1 LFRFRSCR
9 TGLIALEHTEN
20 MSPRPAP
27 SCSPVYRGGADP
39 GAKPGEAEGISPSA
53 ACADPLSQAAPDGS
67 LACGGAKDFNDFLSR
82 MAAAPLHEFGPAA
95 PAAEPAALGFALA
108 LAASWASRAGIIWA
122 GEEGVFAEDGAP
134 NPVGL
139 AQFGLDPARL
149 ILVRAGKRDETLWAA
164 EQGLSAPGAVV
175 ICALAAR
182 GKPLALKATR
192 RLLLFAE
199 RNRSRCLLVRPLDEA
214 SAAWTRWRVAPA
226 PSRAEDRELGPPAFR
241 VDLVRNRAGPAGA
254 RFTLEWN
261 AHARRFDA
269 RELAGDLSAAPEH
282 RQADQIRAHA

>member
-1 LFRFRSCR
+1 MSSTPRWMCLGGSISSAFGQWRISRRRVASVLRSGSCTPINPRGPQARPQRPMAVSNRVIAYKSFHFRSCR
-9 TGLIALEHTEN
+9 TGLIALEHIEN

-27 SCSPVYRGGADP
+27 PCSPVYGGGADP
-39 GAKPGEAEGISPSA
+39 GAKPGEAEGVSPSA
-53 ACADPLSQAAPDGS
+53 ACAGPLSQAAPDS
-67 LACGGAKDFNDFLSR
+67 SPACGGAKDFNDFLTR

-108 LAASWASRAGIIWA
+108 LAANWAGRAGIIWA

-139 AQFGLDPARL
+139 AQLGLDPARL

-164 EQGLSAPGAVV
+164 EQGLSAPGAIV

-192 RLLLFAE
+192 R
-199 RNRSRCLLVRPLDEA
+199 
-214 SAAWTRWRVAPA
+214 
-226 PSRAEDRELGPPAFR
+226 
-241 VDLVRNRAGPAGA
+241 
-254 RFTLEWN
+254 
-261 AHARRFDA
+261 
-269 RELAGDLSAAPEH
+269 
-282 RQADQIRAHA
+282 